1 MKIHAVQ
8 LDCVW
13 EDPEANRVKV
23 EGLLA
28 GLRCEAGDLV
38 VLPEMFLTGFSLKTE
53 VTVQASGGEH
63 EAMLAGWAGRLGC
76 AVLGGVVSRSDGG
89 VFNEAVAYGPGGELL
104 VRYAK
109 RQPFSLGNELSVH
122 AAGRQAKVFDWVGL
136 RVGPLVCYDL
146 RFPEV
151 AREAVALGAE
161 MLVCIASWPVA
172 RVEHWVTLLRAR
184 AIENQAWVVG
194 VNRCGKDPHFTY
206 PGRSV
211 VVDPQGVVVADAA
224 DREGV
229 LSVDCDAE
237 VVRGW
242 RGAFP
247 ALRDAGI

>member
-1 MKIHAVQ
+1 
-8 LDCVW
+8 
-13 EDPEANRVKV
+13 
-23 EGLLA
+23 
-28 GLRCEAGDLV
+28 
-38 VLPEMFLTGFSLKTE
+38 
-53 VTVQASGGEH
+53 
-63 EAMLAGWAGRLGC
+63 
-76 AVLGGVVSRSDGG
+76 
-89 VFNEAVAYGPGGELL
+89 LL